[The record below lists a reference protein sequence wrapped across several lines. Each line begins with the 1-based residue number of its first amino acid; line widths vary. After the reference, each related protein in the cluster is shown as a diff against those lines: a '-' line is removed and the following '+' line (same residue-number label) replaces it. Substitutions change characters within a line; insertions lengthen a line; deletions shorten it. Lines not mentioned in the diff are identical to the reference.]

1 MLVRTDIV
9 LPELARRSAHSSS
22 ARAWLISSSS
32 HWSSTALAYT
42 SAADSIGSYA
52 ERLTAPFFA
61 RHPRTA
67 PSVRRQSQVNNRFK
81 LPYVVCGTG

>member
-9 LPELARRSAHSSS
+9 VPELARRSAHSSS

-32 HWSSTALAYT
+32 NWSSTAFADT

-52 ERLTAPFFA
+52 ERLTAPGSSPGAQGQRQAFGA
-61 RHPRTA
+61 RA
-67 PSVRRQSQVNNRFK
+67 W
-81 LPYVVCGTG
+81 